1 MSELRMHAVDILNCL
16 DCGADL
22 SDRGVSARRC
32 VECQAGRWPV
42 QRKKKSRPIPEYLT
56 KGYHHRPQPPASVWQ
71 GTFVVLGVDVRCHV
85 LDDGQ
90 RIVEA
95 SSIEDLL
102 GAVDAKAEVEDDPVV
117 VAFTS
122 WLRGDGPV
130 SA

>member
-1 MSELRMHAVDILNCL
+1 MSELRMHAADILNCL

-32 VECQAGRWPV
+32 ENCQAGR
-42 QRKKKSRPIPEYLT
+42 QTARLKKKSRPIPEYLT
-56 KGYHHRPQPPASVWQ
+56 KGYHHRPRVPTAVWR
-71 GTFVVLGVDVRCHV
+71 GTFVVFGVDVHCYI

-102 GAVDAKAEVEDDPVV
+102 GAVDARAEVEDDPVV